1 MRVRRLLSAVLLWLP
16 LLAACSREPQATARQ
31 APADHARFEHGV
43 LVFCGQAFRLGDG
56 ERWPGDAQVSPMFSI
71 GDTTLT
77 LEATGTTA
85 ALNLDL
91 GKAVPRTPTAA
102 PLSGQVAI
110 VLNCDAPANRALTD
124 PARGQ
129 WDARIPH
136 PDLDLL
142 QLRGGPHADPAGQHV
157 YVPLRTPW
165 RMPDGAPYVLTCFR
179 DAQDRPVRC
188 SARFKR
194 ARVSISYTY
203 PAASNLGRWKDIDLL
218 VRDILDIK
226 E

>member
-1 MRVRRLLSAVLLWLP
+1 MRARRTLTAVLLWLP
-16 LLAACSREPQATARQ
+16 LLAACSRAPQAPDRQ
-31 APADHARFEHGV
+31 ASADRARFEQGV

-56 ERWPGDAQVSPMFSI
+56 ERWPGDAQVSPIFSI
-71 GDTTLT
+71 GQTTLT
-77 LEATGTTA
+77 LEAAGANA
-85 ALNLDL
+85 ALHTDL
-91 GKAVPRTPTAA
+91 GRALPRTPGAA

-110 VLNCDAPANRALTD
+110 VLNCDAPANRALAD
-124 PARGQ
+124 PAREQ

-142 QLRGGPHADPAGQHV
+142 QLRGGSRAGPTGQQV

-165 RMPDGAPYVLTCFR
+165 RMPDGAPYVLTCFA

-188 SARFKR
+188 GARFKR
-194 ARVSISYTY
+194 ARVSVSYTY